1 MFLQR
6 LFQARSR
13 RSVSWL
19 VLTSQVVSLLFSPF
33 YLPVIAFAALLVF
46 SYLNM
51 LPLLTKVLLLVLVY
65 CFTIALP
72 HFFIFLYRKF
82 NGWTRHQLGRRER
95 RYVPYA
101 VSIASYASLFYILA
115 SIHVP
120 RFALAIIAGALSI
133 QVVCALVRRG
143 RVAHGLCPHLLL
155 RPYGLALPDGPAQRH
170 GLHGALRAAATHA
183 PRTGLGRGH
192 RRRLRLLLRHL
203 HLSPLLIIYI

>member
-72 HFFIFLYRKF
+72 HFFIFLYRQF
-82 NGWTRHQLGRRER
+82 NGDILNLCFCGGIRRGCC
-95 RYVPYA
+95 RYRCLIGDGQI
-101 VSIASYASLFYILA
+101 SIAAGKRILLTIRRLQRLFQSLCSSFLEFNLPFLVGKPFWPG
-115 SIHVP
+115 HVYD
-120 RFALAIIAGALSI
+120 S
-133 QVVCALVRRG
+133 
-143 RVAHGLCPHLLL
+143 LCPH
-155 RPYGLALPDGPAQRH
+155 GHAQYD
-170 GLHGALRAAATHA
+170 HA
-183 PRTGLGRGH
+183 QHQNQCQQP
-192 RRRLRLLLRHL
+192 
-203 HLSPLLIIYI
+203 